1 MRRENQ
7 NPGLGSPRLARRHQR
22 RTNERA
28 ANESV
33 FVFVFVFQ
41 KPKTKNQKRE
51 KKRRKSSDTGNHGAA
66 ITLINALNESQQIRW
81 PAADK
86 INLGAPRL
94 NSAIT
99 ATHTH
104 THTHTKSD
112 RLPFFFLDSSKC
124 RWPSFHQRKKKHE
137 TNFASFH
144 LGHRNS
150 IATRVD
156 LISSVFF
163 LFAATVVV
171 VVVVVV
177 DVVDVVVVV
186 VESAERCVRTGR
198 PSRTD

>member
-104 THTHTKSD
+104 THTKKPIGFPFSFLIPQNVDGRVSTNEKKNTKQIS
-112 RLPFFFLDSSKC
+112 RPFTLAT
-124 RWPSFHQRKKKHE
+124 E
-137 TNFASFH
+137 TRSRR
-144 LGHRNS
+144 G
-150 IATRVD
+150 
-156 LISSVFF
+156 LI
-163 LFAATVVV
+163 
-171 VVVVVV
+171 
-177 DVVDVVVVV
+177 
-186 VESAERCVRTGR
+186 
-198 PSRTD
+198 